1 MLRFVRSLGMSSR
14 APVEPLIAVIGATGT
29 GKSKLAVDLATRFN
43 GEIINGD
50 AMQMYRG
57 LPIITNQIPTEERQG
72 IPHHLLGC
80 IGFDQEPWRIS
91 HFKTECLRIIKEIR
105 ARGKLPVLV
114 GGTHYYTQAVL
125 FKEAILDR
133 GGESDESSGSSDD
146 EKLLMDGNSEQA
158 DVPTPRSGDF
168 PILNAAPEVILQKL
182 REVDPV
188 MASRW
193 HPNDTRR
200 IYRSLEIYLQ
210 TGRPASE
217 IYQEQQ
223 RLKDVAN
230 IPSGH
235 YPQELAGV
243 ENHTATNISPAG
255 AGAGHLRFPTLLFW
269 VHTEDQ
275 ELTRRLS
282 RRVDNMAE
290 QGLVAEAESLFNYL
304 NEKKAQG
311 IEIDRTRGVWVS
323 IGFKE
328 LEPYFRAL
336 QSSASTSTST
346 GAGAGKIISDG
357 ADNSTSTTAPTPEQL
372 ANLKQ
377 SCLNSIKSATRHYYR
392 QQVRWIRGRLWNA
405 LTDAHSSRQLY
416 VLDSTGVGANP
427 GSWDSDVR
435 EPAERVVEAFL
446 SGGVEECPD
455 PRELSESS
463 KKVFETQLR
472 SFVATGGG
480 EAEERARQRIVYN
493 CSTCDVCGV
502 TVQSDEQWEVHVNG
516 RRHKRAVK
524 SAEKRKARDQYFEAR
539 GEKGDIEEGAVVG
552 DRNLDEGSGGA
563 VTLGKGKGNGED
575 VGILEDK

>member
-1 MLRFVRSLGMSSR
+1 MLRFVWSLGMSSR
-14 APVEPLIAVIGATGT
+14 VPGEPLIAVIGATGT

-57 LPIITNQIPTEERQG
+57 LPIITNQIPIEERQG

-91 HFKTECLRIIKEIR
+91 HFKRECLRIIKEIR

-133 GGESDESSGSSDD
+133 GGESDETGRSGDE
-146 EKLLMDGNSEQA
+146 EKLLMDGESEPIDA
-158 DVPTPRSGDF
+158 ATRRSEDF

-223 RLKDVAN
+223 KLKDAAN
-230 IPSGH
+230 I
-235 YPQELAGV
+235 PQELADV
-243 ENHTATNISPAG
+243 ENTATDISPAF

-304 NEKKAQG
+304 NEKRAQG
-311 IEIDRTRGVWVS
+311 VEIDRTRGVWVS

-336 QSSASTSTST
+336 PPSTPSASHPT
-346 GAGAGKIISDG
+346 GAGVGNIISDS
-357 ADNSTSTTAPTPEQL
+357 ADNSTSIAVPTPEQL

-416 VLDSTGVGANP
+416 VLDSTDVSANP
-427 GSWDSDVR
+427 GAWDSDVR

-446 SGGVEECPD
+446 SGGAEACPD
-455 PRELSESS
+455 PRELSESVR
-463 KKVFETQLR
+463 KVFETQLR
-472 SFVATGGG
+472 SPVATGEG
-480 EAEERARQRIVYN
+480 EGEERARQRTVYK
-493 CSTCDVCGV
+493 CSTCDVCGI
-502 TVQSDEQWEVHVNG
+502 TVQSDEQWEVHVKG

-524 SAEKRKARDQYFEAR
+524 SAEKRRAKDEYFEAR
-539 GEKGDIEEGAVVG
+539 REKGDIHKGAVDG
-552 DRNLDEGSGGA
+552 DRNLDEGSGGEVA
-563 VTLGKGKGNGED
+563 QGTGNGNGED
-575 VGILEDK
+575 EGICKDK

>member
-1 MLRFVRSLGMSSR
+1 MSSKVP
-14 APVEPLIAVIGATGT
+14 AELLITVIGATGT

-57 LPIITNQIPTEERQG
+57 LPIITNHIPTEERQG

-105 ARGKLPVLV
+105 ARGKLPILV

-133 GGESDESSGSSDD
+133 GGESDETGKSGDE
-146 EKLLMDGNSEQA
+146 EKLLMDGDGEPLDATTRRSE
-158 DVPTPRSGDF
+158 DF
-168 PILNAAPEVILQKL
+168 SIQNAAPDVILQKL

-210 TGRPASE
+210 TGRAASQ

-223 RLKDVAN
+223 KLKDAAN
-230 IPSGH
+230 I
-235 YPQELAGV
+235 PQELADL
-243 ENHTATNISPAG
+243 ESTATDISQAS

-282 RRVDNMAE
+282 QRVDNMAK

-304 NEKKAQG
+304 KEKRAQG
-311 IEIDRTRGVWVS
+311 VEIDRTRGIWVS

-328 LEPYFRAL
+328 LEPYFQAL
-336 QSSASTSTST
+336 PPSASTSTST
-346 GAGAGKIISDG
+346 PTGAGAGNITTDNADDG
-357 ADNSTSTTAPTPEQL
+357 RSTAITTPKHL

-377 SCLNSIKSATRHYYR
+377 SCLNCIKSATRHYYR

-416 VLDSTGVGANP
+416 ILDSTDVSANP

-446 SGGVEECPD
+446 SGGTEACPD
-455 PRELSESS
+455 PRELSESAR
-463 KKVFETQLR
+463 KVFETQLR
-472 SFVATGGG
+472 SSVATGKG
-480 EAEERARQRIVYN
+480 EGEGRARQKTVYK
-493 CSTCDVCGV
+493 CSTCDVCGI
-502 TVQSDEQWEVHVNG
+502 TVQSDEQWGVHVKG

-524 SAEKRKARDQYFEAR
+524 SAEKRRARDEYFDGR
-539 GEKGDIEEGAVVG
+539 REKGDIGKGVVEG
-552 DRNLDEGSGGA
+552 DRNLDEESGDEVARG
-563 VTLGKGKGNGED
+563 TQ
-575 VGILEDK
+575 